1 MGIIILVAVLVASVP
16 ALKLEYYGYPLTMQP
31 MPSRLPSY
39 SGQVAGTRLTYG
51 KVGLKLALRG
61 CGDAGSVCR
70 VYIGFR
76 GEYMEIIKGL
86 HTIDDTGFVNIYL
99 LVEENGLT
107 IIDTGM
113 PGNAQKI
120 VECAGT
126 LGYKSTDIKTIVL
139 THADLD
145 HSGSAK
151 QLKELTG
158 AEIAIGVLD
167 APRVE
172 GKMELKAAKDLSS
185 RVFGIVS
192 KFGRFE
198 TFKPNLLLKEGD
210 RVGSLSVIET
220 PGHTDGSICLYGE
233 RAFMFVGDTL
243 RGDDNGGVQPPS
255 DTMTYDMQK
264 VWESIK
270 KLSHFECDIML
281 PGHGKPVMP
290 DASKKVREL
299 LQKHYS

>member
-1 MGIIILVAVLVASVP
+1 
-16 ALKLEYYGYPLTMQP
+16 
-31 MPSRLPSY
+31 
-39 SGQVAGTRLTYG
+39 
-51 KVGLKLALRG
+51 
-61 CGDAGSVCR
+61 
-70 VYIGFR
+70 
-76 GEYMEIIKGL
+76 MEIIKGL
-86 HTIDDTGFVNIYL
+86 HAMDNTGFVNIYL

-107 IIDTGM
+107 IVDTGM
-113 PGNAQKI
+113 PGSAKKI
-120 VECAGT
+120 LEYSGA
-126 LGYKSTDIKTIVL
+126 LGYRNTDIRTIVL

-145 HSGSAK
+145 HSGSAR

-158 AEIAIGVLD
+158 ANIAIGVLD
-167 APRVE
+167 APRVR
-172 GKMELKAAKDLSS
+172 GTIELKATKGLSS

-192 KFGRFE
+192 KFGKFE
-198 TFKPNLLLKEGD
+198 TFEPDLLLKEGD

-233 RAFMFVGDTL
+233 RAFMFVGDAL

-255 DTMTYDMQK
+255 DAMTYDVQK
-264 VWESIK
+264 AWESIK